1 MKILNIHTIPEL
13 LNYSFKHFSKNNG
26 FSFVGR
32 EQQTYNDLK
41 VSIAEIGN
49 MLQLLDIKRGDKVAI
64 LATNSPN
71 WVASFFAISSM
82 GAVVVPILPDF
93 SENEVVSIL
102 DHSNAKAIFVSSKLF
117 SKIQG
122 KSNKDLKY
130 IFNIDTFGRVTQNST
145 QDEFDLAELPK
156 MSAKGYRYENI
167 SEDDLLS
174 IIYTSGTTG
183 NSKGV
188 MLSHKNIVWNA
199 ERGKEIQPIGEKDRF
214 LSILPLSHSYE
225 NTIGMV
231 LALMSGSSV
240 YYIDKL
246 PTPAVLIPAMQKIKP
261 TVMLTVPLIMEKIYR
276 GKVLATFNKK
286 WITRTLYKLP
296 LFRKILNRMA
306 GKKIYETFGGALHFY
321 GIGGAKLDPTVEQF
335 LIDAKFPYAIGYGMT
350 ETSPLVAGAVP
361 GKTKLGSTGRIINQI
376 EVRIQKENPEDETG
390 EIQVKGALVMQ
401 GYYKAE
407 EITKQTFTED
417 GWLKTGDLGLFDEEN
432 NLHIKGRIKTMIVGA
447 SGENIYPEEI
457 ESVINKMDLVVES
470 MVMQKAGKLVAM
482 VHLNMEE
489 LEKRVQR
496 IKDDVAQLKSEAR
509 QKKYDLEEK
518 AHEKLRDIQAIVN
531 NELNK
536 FSQIQQIILQ
546 PVPFEKT
553 PTMKLKRFLYQ

>member
-183 NSKGV
+183 NSKGM

>member
-1 MKILNIHTIPEL
+1 MKILNTHTVPEL

-26 FSFVGR
+26 FSFVDR
-32 EQQTYNDLK
+32 KQNTYCDLK
-41 VSIAEIGN
+41 NSIAEIGN
-49 MLQLLDIKRGDKVAI
+49 MLQLLGVKKGDKVAI
-64 LATNSPN
+64 LAANSPN
-71 WVASFFAISSM
+71 WVASFFAIGSM
-82 GAVVVPILPDF
+82 GAVVIPILPDF
-93 SENEVVSIL
+93 SENEISLIL
-102 DHSNAKAIFVSSKLF
+102 NHSNAKAIFVSSKLF

-122 KSNKDLKY
+122 RSNKELEY
-130 IFNIDTFGRVTQNST
+130 VFNIDTFGKVSQKNTQE
-145 QDEFDLAELPK
+145 EFDLAEQPK
-156 MSAKGYRYENI
+156 MSAKGYCYENI
-167 SEDDLLS
+167 VEDDLLS

-183 NSKGV
+183 SSKGV
-188 MLSHKNIVWNA
+188 MLSHKNILWNA

-246 PTPAVLIPAMQKIKP
+246 PTPAVLIPAMKKIRP

-286 WITRTLYKLP
+286 WITRYLYKLP
-296 LFRKILNRMA
+296 LFRRILNRVA
-306 GKKIYETFGGALHFY
+306 GKKIYESFGGALHFY
-321 GIGGAKLDPTVEQF
+321 GIGGAKIDPTVEQF

-350 ETSPLVAGAVP
+350 ETSPLIAGALP
-361 GKTKLGSTGRIINQI
+361 GKTKLGSTGCIINQI
-376 EVRIQKENPEDETG
+376 EVRIQKENPNDEAG
-390 EIQVKGALVMQ
+390 EIQVKGPMVMK
-401 GYYKAE
+401 GYYKSE
-407 EITKQTFTED
+407 ELTAQAFTED
-417 GWLKTGDLGLFDEEN
+417 GWLKTGDLGQFDKDN
-432 NLHIKGRIKTMIVGA
+432 NLYIKGRIKTMIVGA

-457 ESVINKMDLVVES
+457 ESVINKMDLVIES

-489 LEKRVQR
+489 LEKRVRR
-496 IKDDVAQLKSEAR
+496 IKNDVAQLKSEAI
-509 QKKYDLEEK
+509 QKTSDLEEK
-518 AHEKLRDIQAIVN
+518 AYEKLKDIQHIVN

-536 FSQIQQIILQ
+536 FSQIQQIVLQ

-553 PTMKLKRFLYQ
+553 PTMKLKRFMYQ